1 MSQEPTNNIGTLC
14 QSIMIGAKKTFKN
27 PLAYIGAAIVGGL
40 SLLTKDYG
48 WGILTP
54 FFIPLVVQA
63 AIRILTEYEY
73 RALLAGNTDFAPDDS
88 PEIANISDISSF
100 SALFHR
106 LYETSDPHLL
116 IKIQINPASEV
127 IRLNEPNGLTAES
140 IMIRR
145 IETIIQQNFDDAIIV
160 KVSFNAFMVV
170 LTGDYETHESRL
182 HDFIDENSPCK
193 IDIKGKIYLPKLLI
207 GITPLTSHAGESFSR
222 LEFSIQKAF
231 LSAGRA
237 YWYVSE
243 DSKEFNAYR
252 QKRLGLRTVRQAL
265 DNSELGLFAQPI
277 IALGDTPKENKY
289 EILLRHY
296 RTGTTIE
303 PPVDILRH
311 ANFNKMSQEI
321 DLYVINLLCQNYHQL
336 HEADQS
342 AIYSISI
349 NLTSSSFTSP
359 RFAGILRDLVS
370 TYDVP
375 KDKIILEITE
385 TIANQNI
392 STAIKT
398 MEKLKNSG
406 FKLALDDIGIGSS
419 NFHNLSHFPVDY
431 YKIDRIYSEEIR
443 TSPET
448 RRFIQL
454 VIDIGKS
461 KGKKII
467 AEGIP
472 DEETLKILTEMGI
485 DYSQSFLTGIPKELI
500 KAPKFDAN
508 ANL

>member
-1 MSQEPTNNIGTLC
+1 MSEEPSHAVGALSL
-14 QSIMIGAKKTFKN
+14 SIMTGAKKTFRN
-27 PLAYIGAAIVGGL
+27 PLTYIGATIVGGL
-40 SLLTKDYG
+40 SLLTRDYE
-48 WGILTP
+48 WGVLTP
-54 FFIPLVVQA
+54 FFIPLIVHA
-63 AIRILTEYEY
+63 AIRILAEYEY
-73 RALLAGNTDFAPDDS
+73 RAMFAGKTNVVPDDN
-88 PEIANISDISSF
+88 PEIANIYDISTF

-106 LYETSDPHLL
+106 LQETGEPHLL

-140 IMIRR
+140 AMIRR
-145 IETIIQQNFDDAIIV
+145 IETIIQQNFEDGIIA

-182 HDFIDENSPCK
+182 HDFIDDNSPCK
-193 IDIKGKIYLPKLLI
+193 IEIKGRIYLPKLLI
-207 GITPLTSHAGESFSR
+207 GITPLGSHAGESFSR

-243 DSKEFNAYR
+243 DSKEFNLYR
-252 QKRLGLRTVRQAL
+252 QKRLGLRAVRQAL
-265 DNSELGLFAQPI
+265 DSSELGLYAQPI
-277 IALGDTPKENKY
+277 VALGDTPKENKY

-296 RTGTTIE
+296 RTDSTVE
-303 PPVDILRH
+303 SPVEILKH

-336 HEADQS
+336 DNADKD

-359 RFAGILRDLVS
+359 RFAGLLRDLVS

-375 KDKIILEITE
+375 KGKIILEITE

-431 YKIDRIYSEEIR
+431 YKIDRIYSEEIL

-500 KAPKFDAN
+500 KAPKFDTN
-508 ANL
+508 TSL